1 MTLFF
6 QNKRGG
12 GGLLQKSISKKI
24 PEKNFCNFKNGLY
37 II

>member
-12 GGLLQKSISKKI
+12 GGLLQKSISKEI
-24 PEKNFCNFKNGLY
+24 PEKFFVILKMTYY